1 MRIPRGVRRS
11 SELSGLP
18 LRGVRPM
25 GFPVRSGNDF
35 QAVQASRRT
44 PTSLKFH
51 RRRPA
56 FEWANSRSMNAPN
69 NNFLAT
75 LQRHRGG
82 AILEEAST
90 LLQELVAAVATTGKG
105 GTLTI
110 KLSVKPATRG
120 QSAVVVQD
128 KITCAPPKVEAE
140 ASFWFASNEG
150 ELRKD
155 DPRQAA
161 LPFATVDG
169 GKTSEPTKTA
179 AAV

>member
-1 MRIPRGVRRS
+1 
-11 SELSGLP
+11 
-18 LRGVRPM
+18 
-25 GFPVRSGNDF
+25 
-35 QAVQASRRT
+35 
-44 PTSLKFH
+44 
-51 RRRPA
+51 
-56 FEWANSRSMNAPN
+56 MNAPN

-140 ASFWFASNEG
+140 ASFWFATNEG